1 MEKLQPRHKTYYSP
15 ISMIFE
21 FDKELAEEAVATR
34 LGRVITKE
42 NREVVIESWECKV
55 PDMPEC
61 SICGY
66 LIDTGNH
73 FYWTDEGK
81 LAHVVPDPRAWA
93 VAKDY
98 ELVIEVFEEDDI
110 NYKIGQYD
118 L

>member
-1 MEKLQPRHKTYYSP
+1 
-15 ISMIFE
+15 MILE
-21 FDKELAEEAVATR
+21 FDKELAEEAVATG

-42 NREVVIESWECKV
+42 NREVIIESWECKV
-55 PDMPEC
+55 PGLPEC
-61 SICGY
+61 SIGGY
-66 LIDTGNH
+66 LLDTRNH

-98 ELVIEVFEEDDI
+98 ELVIEVFGE
-110 NYKIGQYD
+110 ND

>member
-1 MEKLQPRHKTYYSP
+1 
-15 ISMIFE
+15 MIFE
-21 FDKELAEEAVATR
+21 FDKDFAKEAIATR

-42 NREVVIESWECKV
+42 NREVIIESWESKV
-55 PDMPEC
+55 LGSPEC
-61 SICGY
+61 SIRGY
-66 LIDTGNH
+66 LLDTGNH

-118 L
+118 IRI

>member
-1 MEKLQPRHKTYYSP
+1 
-15 ISMIFE
+15 MIFE
-21 FDKELAEEAVATR
+21 FDKDFAKEAIATR
-34 LGRVITKE
+34 LGRIITKE

-61 SICGY
+61 SIRGY
-66 LIDTGNH
+66 LLDTGNH

-81 LAHVVPDPRAWA
+81 LARVVPDPRAWA

-110 NYKIGQYD
+110 NYKVGQYD
-118 L
+118 IRI